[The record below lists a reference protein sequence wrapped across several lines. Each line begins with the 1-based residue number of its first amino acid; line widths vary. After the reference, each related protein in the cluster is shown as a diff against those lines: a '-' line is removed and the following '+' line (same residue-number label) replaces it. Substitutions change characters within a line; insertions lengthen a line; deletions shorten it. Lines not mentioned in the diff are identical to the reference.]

1 MNINA
6 LRDDDDNAG
15 FYAVATSSAKSWPGA
30 TMYQSSDSGSSYQVV
45 STFTSR
51 ATMGRTLG
59 ALGDYEGGNTVDE
72 INSLT
77 VKLTYGTLA
86 SVPYESLLEGAQAAL
101 IGDEVVYFRDA
112 VLNGS
117 GLYTLRGLL
126 RGRRGTEWAMSTH
139 ATGDRFVLL
148 TPGTVKPIPQVTS
161 DIGKTR
167 LYKMVT
173 SGASLSS
180 ANPQSFTN
188 LGARLKPYAPV
199 LIGGGSD
206 ADGNLTINWTRRTRV
221 SGEWKDGLEVP
232 LGEASEAYDVEI
244 VDQTL
249 TNVKRTFSNLPSP
262 TVMYS
267 AADRIADGYVDGDPT
282 FVKVYQL
289 SAIVGRG
296 YPGIG
301 ALHYTGK
308 IASGGGSGG
317 GSGSGPVAPVLT
329 GPSGSQTG
337 ATTASGSVSTNQG
350 NGTLYALFSTSS
362 TATAAQVKAGLSQAV
377 TTAGPQY
384 VNATGLTA
392 DTTYYP
398 HYLHRNSSGLDSLV
412 VTGLSFKTAASGGG
426 TPAPTAPVL
435 TSPTA
440 TKTGQTTATGTVL
453 TDKAD
458 GTLYYLFST
467 SPTATPTSVKAGS
480 SQAVTATGIQNVSV
494 TGLTAG
500 TTYYPHYLHRSA
512 AGLES
517 VVVDG
522 SAFTTDAA
530 TGGGGSTATVTY
542 TASTAAVTNPERGF
556 YVHILHGGDFSSGNL
571 NPYKAQNMSIVLYQ
585 AYLTAYK
592 TSALDSTF
600 LNAFQANLNSIRSNG
615 MKTVLRFAYTKTDT
629 VDASLTQIQSHMD
642 QLAPYLAANKDVI
655 MGMQCGWVG
664 QWGEFQGSTN
674 FGADSWPPNL
684 STINRNLRKAVVDKA
699 LAVMPSDR
707 WVQVRQPWIKMYNTG
722 NTPATASDRDSANAV
737 GRVGHFN
744 DCFLSGNDDAGT
756 YYLQPGEETFLSA
769 DTKYV
774 PMGGETCTYNEP
786 RSSGATALTEMTR
799 FHWTFC
805 NAGYNESV
813 ILSWKNSGH
822 YAIFNKRLGYRLSLT
837 TGTYPTT
844 GTKGSAITVNF
855 KITNDGFAAPSS
867 QRTVK
872 LVLRNTSTNAVT
884 VVSLATDLRNWLP
897 GTTVTVNEAVTIPA
911 GIASGTYRLLLWLPD
926 PASGLASR
934 PEYAIQLLNTGVWES
949 ATGYNDL
956 GHTIT
961 IS

>member
-6 LRDDDDNAG
+6 LRDDDNDPG
-15 FYAVATSSAKSWPGA
+15 FYAVATSAAKSWPGA

-45 STFTSR
+45 TTFTNR

-72 INSLT
+72 INSVV

-86 SVPYESLLEGAQAAL
+86 SVPYEGLLEGAQAAL

-112 VLNGS
+112 VLNGA

-126 RGRRGTEWAMSTH
+126 RGRRGTEWAMNTH

-148 TPGTVKPIPQVTS
+148 TPATVKPIPQVTS

-173 SGASLSS
+173 SGAFLSS
-180 ANPQSFTN
+180 ATPQSFTN

-206 ADGNLTINWTRRTRV
+206 ADGNLTINWTRRTRI

-232 LGEASEAYDVEI
+232 LGEASEAYEVEI
-244 VDQTL
+244 MDATFS
-249 TNVKRTFSNLPSP
+249 TVKRTISGLTSP
-262 TVMYS
+262 TAIYS
-267 AADRIADGYVDGDPT
+267 AADLAADGIASGDP
-282 FVKVYQL
+282 VYIQVYQL
-289 SAIVGRG
+289 SSTVGRG
-296 YPGIG
+296 YPGRG
-301 ALHYTGK
+301 ALRHTGR

-317 GSGSGPVAPVLT
+317 GSSSGPVAPVLT
-329 GPSGSQTG
+329 SPAGSQTG
-337 ATTASGSVSTNQG
+337 STSASGSVSTNQIG
-350 NGTLYALFSTSS
+350 GTLFALPSTSSTATKDQVKAGLSQGVTATGPQYVNVTGLTPDTTYYLHFLHRNSSGLESMVVTSASFRTDALAGGGTPAAPILTTPTSTKTGPSTATGTVSTDTATGTLYALFSTNANPAD
-362 TATAAQVKAGLSQAV
+362 TAVKAGKTQAV
-377 TTAGPQY
+377 SATGVQN
-384 VNATGLTA
+384 VSITGLTP
-392 DTTYYP
+392 DTVYYP
-398 HYLHRNSSGLDSLV
+398 S
-412 VTGLSFKTAASGGG
+412 
-426 TPAPTAPVL
+426 
-435 TSPTA
+435 
-440 TKTGQTTATGTVL
+440 
-453 TDKAD
+453 
-458 GTLYYLFST
+458 
-467 SPTATPTSVKAGS
+467 
-480 SQAVTATGIQNVSV
+480 
-494 TGLTAG
+494 
-500 TTYYPHYLHRSA
+500 YLHRSA
-512 AGLES
+512 VGLDS
-517 VVVDG
+517 AVVTG
-522 SAFTTDAA
+522 PSFRTDA
-530 TGGGGSTATVTY
+530 TSSGGGGSTATVNY
-542 TASTAAVTNPERGF
+542 TTNTAAVTNPERGF
-556 YVHILHGGDFSSGNL
+556 YVHVLHGGDFSSGNL

-592 TSALDSTF
+592 NAALDSTF

-674 FGADSWPPNL
+674 FGSDSWPPNL
-684 STINRNLRKAVVDKA
+684 STANRNLRKAVVDKA

-744 DCFLSGNDDAGT
+744 DCFLSGSTDAGT
-756 YYLQPGEETFLSA
+756 YWQQTSEEAFLSA

-786 RSSGATALTEMTR
+786 RSSGATALSEMAR

-855 KITNDGFAAPSS
+855 KITNDGFAAPTS

-884 VVSLATDLRNWLP
+884 VVSLAADLRNWLP
-897 GTTVTVNEAVTIPA
+897 GTTATVNEAVTIPA
-911 GIASGTYRLLLWLPD
+911 SIASGTYRLLLWLPD

-934 PEYAIQLLNTGVWES
+934 PEYAIQLLNTGTWET